1 MPTSLNT
8 SPLEVHERLKKNIKG
23 TLILNKQS
31 KGKDLKEKGYILNIN
46 LHVCLSVLE
55 TAELKNCSKPVE
67 FIFYPLK
74 KKRKK
79 SLSSGNNELYRS
91 QNTKFACNYINLSVF
106 K

>member
-46 LHVCLSVLE
+46 LQVCLSVLE

-67 FIFYPLK
+67 FIFYPFK

-79 SLSSGNNELYRS
+79 EFIFR
-91 QNTKFACNYINLSVF
+91 
-106 K
+106 

>member
-55 TAELKNCSKPVE
+55 TAELKNCSKSVE

-74 KKRKK
+74 
-79 SLSSGNNELYRS
+79 
-91 QNTKFACNYINLSVF
+91 
-106 K
+106 